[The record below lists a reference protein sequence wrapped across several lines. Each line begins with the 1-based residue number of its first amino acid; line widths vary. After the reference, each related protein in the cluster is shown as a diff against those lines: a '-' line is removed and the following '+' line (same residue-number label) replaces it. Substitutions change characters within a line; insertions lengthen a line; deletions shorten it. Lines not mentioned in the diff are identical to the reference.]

1 MGASCLPQIHK
12 SMPHG
17 PLSFT
22 KSLGQNGK
30 NGNQEVDSITTIW
43 YSEQRM
49 TAGLRPR
56 SETGRL

>member
-1 MGASCLPQIHK
+1 
-12 SMPHG
+12 MPHG